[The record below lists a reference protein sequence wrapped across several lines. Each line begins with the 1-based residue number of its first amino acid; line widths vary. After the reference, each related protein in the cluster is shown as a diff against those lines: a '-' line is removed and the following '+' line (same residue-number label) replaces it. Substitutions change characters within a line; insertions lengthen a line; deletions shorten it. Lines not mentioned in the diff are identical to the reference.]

1 MKFCGMNFDVF
12 NLFFKFFDFWCCYL
26 ESLQS
31 NLLFVRSFGLDL
43 EAEIKYFFCD
53 GWSKRKK

>member
-1 MKFCGMNFDVF
+1 MNFDVF

-43 EAEIKYFFCD
+43 EAEINYFFCD